1 MSRMVFVIGG
11 ARSGKSAFALSRAN
25 ELPGSKAYLATAQA
39 YDAEMAERIEKHK
52 LERGPVWVTR
62 EEPVHVG
69 QAVRDLAT
77 TYDAVIIDCLTV
89 WLSNLLC
96 GAGEV
101 DSHGLMPPPC
111 PLLGS
116 RYRGNLRASEASIEG
131 EAPRAGAPASAGRV
145 EGATGY
151 PLAGVPLI
159 EREEA
164 DFLDSLGTL
173 DSRSHLFIVS
183 NEVGMGIV
191 PDNELARRF
200 RDMAG
205 KLNQRVA
212 QIADEVF
219 LVAAGIPVKLK

>member
-1 MSRMVFVIGG
+1 MSRIVFVIGG
-11 ARSGKSAFALSRAN
+11 TRSGKSAFALSRAN

-52 LERGPVWVTR
+52 LERGPVWATR

-77 TYDAVIIDCLTV
+77 SYDAVIIDCLTV

-101 DSHGLMPPPC
+101 DSHGLMPPG

-116 RYRGNLRASEASIEG
+116 GYRGNLRASEASIEG
-131 EAPRAGAPASAGRV
+131 EAPRALLV

-164 DFLDSLGTL
+164 DFLDALATL
-173 DSRSHLFIVS
+173 DARSHLFIVS

-205 KLNQRVA
+205 KLNQGVA

-219 LVAAGIPVKLK
+219 LIAAGIPVKLK

>member
-11 ARSGKSAFALSRAN
+11 TRSGKSAFALSRAN

-39 YDAEMAERIEKHK
+39 YDAEMAERIDKHK
-52 LERGPVWVTR
+52 LERGPVWATR

-77 TYDAVIIDCLTV
+77 SYDAVIIDCLTV

-96 GAGEV
+96 GEGEV
-101 DSHGLMPPPC
+101 DSRGLRPRG
-111 PLLGS
+111 PLPGS
-116 RYRGNLRASEASIEG
+116 RRRGNLRASGASIEG
-131 EAPRAGAPASAGRV
+131 EAPRALLV
-145 EGATGY
+145 EGPTRA
-151 PLAGVPLI
+151 PLI
-159 EREEA
+159 EIEEA
-164 DFLDSLGTL
+164 DFLDALATL
-173 DSRSHLFIVS
+173 DARSHLFIVS